1 MISTSRRSFGKSS
14 IYCPWKTLGNEKVKI
29 INTIYFFCR
38 ITELKLKPTTPTQDT
53 ITDEDLT
60 TVVDLLQT
68 EKSETET
75 LSTPTTAMAVSE
87 ICWLESPNQELNPQL
102 PAPAADVVSHVTAP
116 PIQKAREFQKSMED
130 SSLASSICSTLDD
143 IQPPSMMNSLISM
156 SEKPSLPNSPRVSS
170 KFECRHSSNKKL
182 LTNSGH
188 RLVPE
193 TVRTVVFCSQNC
205 SDLL

>member
-1 MISTSRRSFGKSS
+1 
-14 IYCPWKTLGNEKVKI
+14 
-29 INTIYFFCR
+29 
-38 ITELKLKPTTPTQDT
+38 
-53 ITDEDLT
+53 
-60 TVVDLLQT
+60 
-68 EKSETET
+68 
-75 LSTPTTAMAVSE
+75 MAVSE

-102 PAPAADVVSHVTAP
+102 PAAAADVVSHVTAP
-116 PIQKAREFQKSMED
+116 PIAKVREFQKSMEDSTIPKAREFQKSMED

-193 TVRTVVFCSQNC
+193 TVRTAVFCFQNSSVRIKC
-205 SDLL
+205 YSDWETWGWRPSICKIFEITRTIYSNSERSEQCLVTECFFNLFLEVSYVS

>member
-1 MISTSRRSFGKSS
+1 MENS
-14 IYCPWKTLGNEKVKI
+14 
-29 INTIYFFCR
+29 NTIPGKAREFQ
-38 ITELKLKPTTPTQDT
+38 KSM
-53 ITDEDLT
+53 ED
-60 TVVDLLQT
+60 
-68 EKSETET
+68 
-75 LSTPTTAMAVSE
+75 ST
-87 ICWLESPNQELNPQL
+87 
-102 PAPAADVVSHVTAP
+102 
-116 PIQKAREFQKSMED
+116 IQKAREFQKSMED

-193 TVRTVVFCSQNC
+193 TVRTMVFCFQNC
-205 SDLL
+205 SDLLWQIKCYSDWETWGWKPRIRKIFERSLELFIRTVKGRRIFETECFFYVFLEISQI

>member
-1 MISTSRRSFGKSS
+1 MDF
-14 IYCPWKTLGNEKVKI
+14 
-29 INTIYFFCR
+29 
-38 ITELKLKPTTPTQDT
+38 
-53 ITDEDLT
+53 
-60 TVVDLLQT
+60 LQT
-68 EKSETET
+68 EETET
-75 LSTPTTAMAVSE
+75 LSTPTSAMAVSE

-102 PAPAADVVSHVTAP
+102 PAADVVSHVTAP
-116 PIQKAREFQKSMED
+116 PIAKAREFQKSMEDSSTIPKAREFQKSMED

-193 TVRTVVFCSQNC
+193 TVRTVVFFPKSVRKNYY
-205 SDLL
+205 SD

>member
-1 MISTSRRSFGKSS
+1 MDF
-14 IYCPWKTLGNEKVKI
+14 
-29 INTIYFFCR
+29 
-38 ITELKLKPTTPTQDT
+38 
-53 ITDEDLT
+53 
-60 TVVDLLQT
+60 LQT
-68 EKSETET
+68 EETET
-75 LSTPTTAMAVSE
+75 LSTPTSAMAVSE

-102 PAPAADVVSHVTAP
+102 PAADVVSHVTAP
-116 PIQKAREFQKSMED
+116 PIAKAREFQNSMEDSTIQKAREFQKSMED

-193 TVRTVVFCSQNC
+193 TVRSGILFPI
-205 SDLL
+205 LF

>member
-1 MISTSRRSFGKSS
+1 MDF
-14 IYCPWKTLGNEKVKI
+14 
-29 INTIYFFCR
+29 
-38 ITELKLKPTTPTQDT
+38 
-53 ITDEDLT
+53 
-60 TVVDLLQT
+60 LQT
-68 EKSETET
+68 EETET
-75 LSTPTTAMAVSE
+75 LSTPTSAMAVSE

-102 PAPAADVVSHVTAP
+102 PAAAADVVSHVTAP
-116 PIQKAREFQKSMED
+116 PIAKAREFQKSMEDSTIPKAREFQKSMED

-193 TVRTVVFCSQNC
+193 TVRIVVYCLQNILTFCEEKNVIGIEKLEAEEQKFAKFLR
-205 SDLL
+205 LLELFI

>member
-1 MISTSRRSFGKSS
+1 MDF
-14 IYCPWKTLGNEKVKI
+14 
-29 INTIYFFCR
+29 
-38 ITELKLKPTTPTQDT
+38 
-53 ITDEDLT
+53 
-60 TVVDLLQT
+60 LQT
-68 EKSETET
+68 EETET
-75 LSTPTTAMAVSE
+75 LSTPTSAMAVSE

-102 PAPAADVVSHVTAP
+102 PAAAADVVSHVTAP
-116 PIQKAREFQKSMED
+116 PIAKAREFQKSMED

-193 TVRTVVFCSQNC
+193 TVRTVVFCFQNSSVRIKC
-205 SDLL
+205 YSD

>member
-1 MISTSRRSFGKSS
+1 
-14 IYCPWKTLGNEKVKI
+14 
-29 INTIYFFCR
+29 
-38 ITELKLKPTTPTQDT
+38 
-53 ITDEDLT
+53 
-60 TVVDLLQT
+60 
-68 EKSETET
+68 
-75 LSTPTTAMAVSE
+75 MAVSE

-102 PAPAADVVSHVTAP
+102 PAADVVSHVTSP
-116 PIQKAREFQKSMED
+116 PIAKGREFQKSMEDSSTIPKAREFQKSMED

-193 TVRTVVFCSQNC
+193 TVRTVVLHCFPKLLWPSVRKNCYSDTRETWGWRPRICKQIEITRTICSN
-205 SDLL
+205 SKK

>member
-1 MISTSRRSFGKSS
+1 MDF
-14 IYCPWKTLGNEKVKI
+14 
-29 INTIYFFCR
+29 
-38 ITELKLKPTTPTQDT
+38 
-53 ITDEDLT
+53 
-60 TVVDLLQT
+60 LQT
-68 EKSETET
+68 EETET
-75 LSTPTTAMAVSE
+75 LSTPTSAMAVSE

-102 PAPAADVVSHVTAP
+102 PAADVVSHVTAP
-116 PIQKAREFQKSMED
+116 PIAKAREFQKSMEDSNTIPGKAREFQKSMEDSTIQKAREFQKSMED

-193 TVRTVVFCSQNC
+193 TVRTMVFCFQNC

>member
-1 MISTSRRSFGKSS
+1 MDF
-14 IYCPWKTLGNEKVKI
+14 
-29 INTIYFFCR
+29 
-38 ITELKLKPTTPTQDT
+38 
-53 ITDEDLT
+53 
-60 TVVDLLQT
+60 LQT
-68 EKSETET
+68 EETET
-75 LSTPTTAMAVSE
+75 LSTPTSAMAVSE

-102 PAPAADVVSHVTAP
+102 PAAAADVVSHVTAP
-116 PIQKAREFQKSMED
+116 PIAKAREFQKSMEDSTIPKAREFQKSMED

-193 TVRTVVFCSQNC
+193 TVRTAVFCFQNSSVRIKC
-205 SDLL
+205 YSD

>member
-1 MISTSRRSFGKSS
+1 MDF
-14 IYCPWKTLGNEKVKI
+14 
-29 INTIYFFCR
+29 
-38 ITELKLKPTTPTQDT
+38 
-53 ITDEDLT
+53 
-60 TVVDLLQT
+60 LQT
-68 EKSETET
+68 EETET
-75 LSTPTTAMAVSE
+75 LSTPTSAMAVSE

-102 PAPAADVVSHVTAP
+102 PAAAADVVSHVTAP
-116 PIQKAREFQKSMED
+116 PIAKAREFQKSMED

-193 TVRTVVFCSQNC
+193 TVRTMVFCFQNC
-205 SDLL
+205 SDLICEK

>member
-1 MISTSRRSFGKSS
+1 
-14 IYCPWKTLGNEKVKI
+14 
-29 INTIYFFCR
+29 
-38 ITELKLKPTTPTQDT
+38 
-53 ITDEDLT
+53 
-60 TVVDLLQT
+60 
-68 EKSETET
+68 
-75 LSTPTTAMAVSE
+75 MAVSE

-102 PAPAADVVSHVTAP
+102 PAAAADVVSHVTAP
-116 PIQKAREFQKSMED
+116 PIAKAREFQKSMEDSSTIPKAREFQKSMED

-193 TVRTVVFCSQNC
+193 TVISSILFPKFFWPSVRKNCYSDWEKNLNFEAESQEFAKLLLSLEQFIQTVKGQNNFG
-205 SDLL
+205 

>member
-1 MISTSRRSFGKSS
+1 MDF
-14 IYCPWKTLGNEKVKI
+14 
-29 INTIYFFCR
+29 
-38 ITELKLKPTTPTQDT
+38 
-53 ITDEDLT
+53 
-60 TVVDLLQT
+60 LQT
-68 EKSETET
+68 EETET
-75 LSTPTTAMAVSE
+75 LSTPTSAMAVSE

-102 PAPAADVVSHVTAP
+102 PAAVADVVSHVTAP
-116 PIQKAREFQKSMED
+116 PIAKAREFQKSMEDSTIQKAREFQKSMED

-193 TVRTVVFCSQNC
+193 TVRSGILFPNLFGPSVRKNWY
-205 SDLL
+205 SDRETRG

>member
-1 MISTSRRSFGKSS
+1 
-14 IYCPWKTLGNEKVKI
+14 
-29 INTIYFFCR
+29 
-38 ITELKLKPTTPTQDT
+38 
-53 ITDEDLT
+53 
-60 TVVDLLQT
+60 
-68 EKSETET
+68 
-75 LSTPTTAMAVSE
+75 MAVSE

-102 PAPAADVVSHVTAP
+102 PAADVVSHVTAP
-116 PIQKAREFQKSMED
+116 PPIAKAREFQKSMEDSSTIPKAREFQKSMED

-193 TVRTVVFCSQNC
+193 TVRFGIFFLKLFWPSVRKNC
-205 SDLL
+205 YSDTRETWGWRPRICKNFEIIRTIYSNSERSEEFLKRMGFFFLEIFQI

>member
-1 MISTSRRSFGKSS
+1 
-14 IYCPWKTLGNEKVKI
+14 
-29 INTIYFFCR
+29 
-38 ITELKLKPTTPTQDT
+38 
-53 ITDEDLT
+53 
-60 TVVDLLQT
+60 
-68 EKSETET
+68 
-75 LSTPTTAMAVSE
+75 MAVSE

-102 PAPAADVVSHVTAP
+102 PVADVVNHVTAP
-116 PIQKAREFQKSMED
+116 PIAKAREFQKSMEDSTIQKAREFQKSMED

-193 TVRTVVFCSQNC
+193 TVRSGILFPKLFWPSVRKDCYSDREFWDHYNYLFEQWKGIRIFNLFLEISQI
-205 SDLL
+205 

>member
-1 MISTSRRSFGKSS
+1 M
-14 IYCPWKTLGNEKVKI
+14 
-29 INTIYFFCR
+29 
-38 ITELKLKPTTPTQDT
+38 
-53 ITDEDLT
+53 
-60 TVVDLLQT
+60 
-68 EKSETET
+68 
-75 LSTPTTAMAVSE
+75 
-87 ICWLESPNQELNPQL
+87 
-102 PAPAADVVSHVTAP
+102 TAP
-116 PIQKAREFQKSMED
+116 PIAKAREFQKSMEDSNTIPGKAREFQKSMEDSTIQKAREFQKSMEDSTIQKAREFQKSMED

-193 TVRTVVFCSQNC
+193 TVRTMVFCFQNC